1 MKRNY
6 LSIYFP
12 FIDEHGIRH
21 TKNVCIAFNDEEKPL
36 FDELQKLNS
45 KEIKKAISIFTYK
58 KLIERAEKENRKPTE
73 LIKVILSEKL
83 IKKGRY
89 IKRTIEF
96 SPGKIKKWIKI
107 LKTRKIDSEIAEFL
121 TSVIESK

>member
-12 FIDEHGIRH
+12 FIDEHGTRH
-21 TKNVCIAFNDEEKPL
+21 TKNVCIAFNEKETPL
-36 FDELQKLNS
+36 FEKMQKL
-45 KEIKKAISIFTYK
+45 KTKDIKKAISIFTYK
-58 KLIERAEKENRKPTE
+58 KLIECSEKENRKPTE
-73 LIKVILSEKL
+73 LIKMILAEKL
-83 IKKGRY
+83 IQKGRH

-96 SPGKIKKWIKI
+96 SPAKVKKWIKI
-107 LKTRKIDSEIAEFL
+107 LKTKKIDSEIAEFL